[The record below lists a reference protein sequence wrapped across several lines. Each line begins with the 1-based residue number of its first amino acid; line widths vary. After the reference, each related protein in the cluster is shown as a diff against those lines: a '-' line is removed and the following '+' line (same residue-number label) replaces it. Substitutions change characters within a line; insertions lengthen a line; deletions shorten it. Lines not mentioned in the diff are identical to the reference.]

1 MKFDICCRCILRITV
16 RSLQHQ
22 RLMIYACVL
31 LLANSCAREMV
42 TLEPADLPV
51 SLIVEELTE
60 KRSQLFSFRA
70 AGTLRVEGLKQRL
83 SGRAFIL
90 SRMPQSLRL
99 EILNF
104 FGQPALYLVSD
115 GNHFL
120 FWEPGS
126 DRAYKG
132 FALGNT
138 LRSLINFPLEDKK
151 ILFLLAGIVPD
162 GNYQDA
168 QLFKVQN
175 TDNLMLQL
183 ADETGQLIQ
192 RVWLEEGDFAVTK
205 IQRLRGNSLELEAS
219 FTDFVAIDGSLYP
232 SKLWIKADEIL
243 LTLSYKQF
251 EINEPLQEETF
262 QLILPEGIEIL
273 PWKSLF

>member
-1 MKFDICCRCILRITV
+1 MKFDICCHHIRKITV
-16 RSLQHQ
+16 RFLQHQ
-22 RLMIYACVL
+22 RLMVYACVL
-31 LLANSCAREMV
+31 FLANGCAREMV

-51 SLIVEELTE
+51 SLVMEELQE
-60 KRSQLFSFRA
+60 KRSQLSSFRA

-90 SRMPQSLRL
+90 SRMPESLRL
-99 EILNF
+99 EVLSF

-115 GNHFL
+115 GNNFL

-132 FALGNT
+132 FTSGNT
-138 LRSLINFPLEDKK
+138 LKSLINFPLEDKK
-151 ILFLLAGIVPD
+151 ILLLLAGIVPD
-162 GNYQDA
+162 GNYQDS

-175 TDNLMLQL
+175 SDNLMLQL
-183 ADETGQLIQ
+183 TDETGQLTQ
-192 RVWLEEGDFAVTK
+192 RVWLRTGEFAVTR
-205 IQRLRGNSLELEAS
+205 IQRLRGNNLDLEAS

-232 SKLWIKADEIL
+232 RKVWIKADEVL

-262 QLILPEGIEIL
+262 QLILPERIEIL
-273 PWKSLF
+273 PW